1 MSSPSKEFNL
11 EEYILHHM
19 QNGYQWNLP
28 FLPPIELPSMI
39 SLHALMILFGTG
51 GLLLLFGAGYRYE
64 QKVPSGITNA
74 LEAIVL
80 FIRDKIAIPNLG
92 QDDGRKFT
100 PFLCTL
106 FFFILILNLLSM
118 IPLFSTATGNINVT
132 TSLAL
137 IIFSFM
143 TFGAIQ
149 RKGILAFF
157 KSFLIPGIAWPMQ
170 LIIVLLEI
178 LGLFTR
184 TFALTIRLFAN
195 MLAGHMVV
203 LAFLGLVALFGWAI
217 LPVSIGLAVFIL
229 LLEVLVVFLQ
239 AYIFTLLAA
248 IFIGQ
253 AYSTHH

>member
-1 MSSPSKEFNL
+1 MSQPAKDFNL
-11 EEYILHHM
+11 EEYILHHV
-19 QNGYQWNLP
+19 QNGHEWHLP
-28 FLPPIELPSMI
+28 FLPPIELPAFI
-39 SLHALMILFGTG
+39 SLHALMLLFGTG
-51 GLLLLFGAGYRYE
+51 GLLLLFTTAYRHD
-64 QKVPSGITNA
+64 QKVPTGVTNA
-74 LEAIVL
+74 LEAVVV
-80 FIRDKIAIPNLG
+80 FIRDQIAVPNLG
-92 QDDGRKFT
+92 AEDGRKFT

-106 FFFILILNLLSM
+106 FFFILILNVMSM
-118 IPLFSTATGNINVT
+118 IPIFPAATGNINVT

-137 IIFSFM
+137 IIFTFM

-149 RKGILAFF
+149 KKGIKSFLT
-157 KSFLIPGIAWPMQ
+157 SFLIPGIAWPLQ
-170 LIIVLLEI
+170 LIIVPLEV

-203 LAFLGLVALFGWAI
+203 LAFLGLVALFGWVM
-217 LPVSIGLAVFIL
+217 LPVSLGLGLFIL
-229 LLEVLVVFLQ
+229 MLEVLVVFLQ